1 MLEIV
6 FLIGRL
12 LFGALFLYNGANHF
26 RNYPAIRGYCAFK
39 HVPLP
44 GAAAI
49 VSGLWLLASGSSVVV
64 GFRPEIG
71 LLLIVVFL
79 LIVTPIMHDFWNLA
93 DPAQRVGEQIN
104 FEKNVALMGASLMML
119 SLTRPWPYSL

>member
-1 MLEIV
+1 MIEIFFV
-6 FLIGRL
+6 AGRV
-12 LFGALFLYNGANHF
+12 LFGALFVYNGVNHF
-26 RNYPAIRGYCAFK
+26 RNYAAIRGYCAFK

-49 VSGLWLLASGSSVVV
+49 VSGLWLLVSGSSVVA

-79 LIVTPIMHDFWNLA
+79 LIVTPIMHDFWNVA
-93 DPAQRVGEQIN
+93 DPSQRLGEKI
-104 FEKNVALMGASLMML
+104 
-119 SLTRPWPYSL
+119 